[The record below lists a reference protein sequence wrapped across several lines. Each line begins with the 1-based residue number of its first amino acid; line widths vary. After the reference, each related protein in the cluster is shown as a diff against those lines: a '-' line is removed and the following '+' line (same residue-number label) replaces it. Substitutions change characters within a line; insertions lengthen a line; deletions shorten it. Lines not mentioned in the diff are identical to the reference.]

1 MLVRMTRLRF
11 LLAFV
16 LAAAFTAQPR
26 FAPAQ
31 AAAMAQAGPTSSAPL
46 DINTA
51 TFAELKSLQGIGDAY
66 ANRILKGRPYMAKN
80 QLVSRGILPQATYD
94 HIQGRIIA
102 KRPAK

>member
-1 MLVRMTRLRF
+1 MLYRMTRLCILLV
-11 LLAFV
+11 LLAA
-16 LAAAFTAQPR
+16 LTTQPMAAPAQP
-26 FAPAQ
+26 Q
-31 AAAMAQAGPTSSAPL
+31 AAAMAQTPTSSALL

-66 ANRILKGRPYMAKN
+66 ANRIIKGRPYTMKN

-102 KRPAK
+102 KHPAK